1 MEITSLA
8 VEDYAYDLPQ
18 ELIAEFPLPT
28 RDGSRLL
35 VYEQAQIKED
45 LFKNLSLYLPANT
58 MLLLND
64 SKVIHARLIF
74 KKPSG
79 GTVELFCLEP
89 SELAIEQG
97 LEATHKVKWGCL
109 IGGASKWKTGQ
120 VLQKAIRIGTEEFL
134 LHATFIGKKEGFFN
148 IEFSWPDTHIRF
160 SEILWEAGAV
170 PLPPY
175 IKRKPVQQDRFRY
188 QTIFADHP
196 GSVAAPTAAL
206 HFSSR
211 VFNELNKK
219 NIACGFITLHVGA
232 GTFSP
237 LKEATIDKHN
247 MHREPFFIS
256 KKLLATILDHP
267 CLVAVGTT
275 SLRAIESIYWI
286 GLKLMHNL
294 TPPPWALDQWEPYLL
309 MEKMPAISYQESLG
323 FILKWMEDH
332 HRQEVYC
339 TTSLMIIPGYPFKIV
354 QGLVTNFHQPKST
367 LLVLIS
373 AFIGIEW
380 KKIYAYALQNKFRF
394 LSYGDSSLLWRKG

>member
-1 MEITSLA
+1 
-8 VEDYAYDLPQ
+8 
-18 ELIAEFPLPT
+18 
-28 RDGSRLL
+28 
-35 VYEQAQIKED
+35 
-45 LFKNLSLYLPANT
+45 
-58 MLLLND
+58 
-64 SKVIHARLIF
+64 
-74 KKPSG
+74 
-79 GTVELFCLEP
+79 
-89 SELAIEQG
+89 
-97 LEATHKVKWGCL
+97 
-109 IGGASKWKTGQ
+109 
-120 VLQKAIRIGTEEFL
+120 
-134 LHATFIGKKEGFFN
+134 
-148 IEFSWPDTHIRF
+148 
-160 SEILWEAGAV
+160 
-170 PLPPY
+170 
-175 IKRKPVQQDRFRY
+175 
-188 QTIFADHP
+188 
-196 GSVAAPTAAL
+196 
-206 HFSSR
+206 
-211 VFNELNKK
+211 
-219 NIACGFITLHVGA
+219 
-232 GTFSP
+232 
-237 LKEATIDKHN
+237 
-247 MHREPFFIS
+247 MHREPFFLS
-256 KKLLATILDHP
+256 KKVLATILDHP